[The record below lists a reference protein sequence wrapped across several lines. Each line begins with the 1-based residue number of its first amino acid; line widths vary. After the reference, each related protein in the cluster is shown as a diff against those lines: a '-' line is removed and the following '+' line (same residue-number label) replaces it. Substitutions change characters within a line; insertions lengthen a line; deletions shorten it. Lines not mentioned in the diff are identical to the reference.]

1 MMYQMAPQYQPEFN
15 HFQQFNQAPNIII
28 RPAMQPAVQQMSPYV
43 QQLSQHASPISS
55 FPVDAHSL
63 SARQLPMPSPMSLND
78 YRSYSNT
85 PLSHSPLLPCMN
97 SNQQAPIPPL
107 TLDNDMVYNC
117 NFLGQLQGNYEVE
130 TSDGQDQV
138 NVIVPLLGDD
148 EKQYAIV
155 RRVCS
160 DGEAL
165 PDQFIH
171 QEPTQFTLCSVS
183 PMGENVVAIF
193 RRGSSMKH
201 TVKWENVLDGS
212 QIVWRRK
219 GEVTFNLV
227 TADSLAPSR
236 RNSIS
241 SVGTAF
247 SSCVNSPLIGPNGMP
262 MNIRPELLQH
272 NVAQQNRPVL
282 GHGYSND
289 SHVSNVSS
297 DQNMVNVSQPNG
309 ESDLQEEAMFEL
321 IKAHCVGNSSLLKRM
336 VHWAMRNRSM
346 RRASPEDVSS
356 LSEGRLWV
364 TAHPVGYEDD
374 AEIPECL
381 QESLEDIKGAYREVR
396 SGVYKQPEPQ
406 VNEPGVQHRLMKG
419 RRGRWKIEGH
429 EVDTGKWVLCAEEQ
443 PDGSW
448 VDYKNNKEI
457 VRVKLVQMKEILDK
471 LHEEFAS
478 ENQELEKSIEFLFTN
493 CNQKKLNSKLKGR
506 NLKHNISNLKVK
518 LEKQYALRFA
528 VTVATTADTIAQDL
542 ESAP

>member
-1 MMYQMAPQYQPEFN
+1 MMYQTAPQYQPELN
-15 HFQQFNQAPNIII
+15 HMQQYTQAPNII
-28 RPAMQPAVQQMSPYV
+28 QPAIPPTVQQVSPYV

-55 FPVDAHSL
+55 FPVDRHSL
-63 SARQLPMPSPMSLND
+63 SGTQLPMPSPMSLNE
-78 YRSYSNT
+78 YRSYSGT
-85 PLSHSPLLPCMN
+85 PLSHSPLLPSVN
-97 SNQQAPIPPL
+97 SNQQAAVPPL
-107 TLDNDMVYNC
+107 TLDDDMVYNC

-138 NVIVPLLGDD
+138 SVIVPTLADV

-165 PDQFIH
+165 PDQFIY

-183 PMGENVVAIF
+183 PMGESVLAVF

-201 TVKWENVLDGS
+201 TVKWENIVDRS

-219 GEVTFNLV
+219 GVTFNLV
-227 TADSLAPSR
+227 SADSLAPSR

-247 SSCVNSPLIGPNGMP
+247 SSCINSPLIAPNGMP
-262 MNIRPELLQH
+262 MNIRPELLHQ
-272 NVAQQNRPVL
+272 NVAQQNRPML
-282 GHGYSND
+282 AHGYSSD

-297 DQNMVNVSQPNG
+297 VPSMDNLNRSNG
-309 ESDLQEEAMFEL
+309 ESDPREEAMFEL

-346 RRASPEDVSS
+346 RRVSPEDVSS
-356 LSEGRLWV
+356 MSEGRLWV

-374 AEIPECL
+374 AELPERL

-396 SGVYKQPEPQ
+396 TGVYKQPEPQ
-406 VNEPGVQHRLMKG
+406 LNEPGIQHRVMKG
-419 RRGRWKIEGH
+419 RGGRWKIEGH
-429 EVDTGKWVLCAEEQ
+429 EVDTGRWYLCADEQ

-448 VDYKNNKEI
+448 VDYKNNKEVI
-457 VRVKLVQMKEILDK
+457 RVQLIPMKEILEK
-471 LHEEFAS
+471 LGEEYAS

-528 VTVATTADTIAQDL
+528 VTVATTADAIAQNIDL
-542 ESAP
+542 VS

>member
-1 MMYQMAPQYQPEFN
+1 MMYQMAPQYQPEFS
-15 HFQQFNQAPNIII
+15 HIQQYSQAPNILIQ
-28 RPAMQPAVQQMSPYV
+28 PAMQPALQQMSPYV

-55 FPVDAHSL
+55 FPVDGHLLNAT
-63 SARQLPMPSPMSLND
+63 QLPMPSPMSLND
-78 YRSYSNT
+78 YRSYSST
-85 PLSHSPLLPCMN
+85 PLSHSPLLPCMS
-97 SNQQAPIPPL
+97 SNQQAPVPSL
-107 TLDNDMVYNC
+107 TLDDDMVYNC

-130 TSDGQDQV
+130 TPAGQDQI
-138 NVIVPLLGDD
+138 NVIVPALADA

-171 QEPTQFTLCSVS
+171 QELTQFTLCSVS
-183 PMGENVVAIF
+183 PMGENVVAVF

-201 TVKWENVLDGS
+201 TVKWENVDRS
-212 QIVWRRK
+212 QTVWRRK
-219 GEVTFNLV
+219 GDVSFNLV
-227 TADSLAPSR
+227 SADSLAPSR

-247 SSCVNSPLIGPNGMP
+247 SSCVNSPLVGPNGIP
-262 MNIRPELLQH
+262 MNIRPELLQQ
-272 NVAQQNRPVL
+272 NVAPQNRPQL
-282 GHGYSND
+282 SHGYSND
-289 SHVSNVSS
+289 SHLSTVSS
-297 DQNMVNVSQPNG
+297 NQTMDNVTQPNG
-309 ESDLQEEAMFEL
+309 ESDPQEEAMFEL

-346 RRASPEDVSS
+346 RRVSPEDVSI
-356 LSEGRLWV
+356 LAEGRFWV

-374 AEIPECL
+374 AELPERL

-396 SGVYKQPEPQ
+396 TGVYKQPEPQ
-406 VNEPGVQHRLMKG
+406 LNEPGIQHRLMKG
-419 RRGRWKIEGH
+419 RRGRWKIESQ
-429 EVDTGKWVLCAEEQ
+429 ELDTGKWVLCAEEQ
-443 PDGSW
+443 TDGRW
-448 VDYKNNKEI
+448 VDYKNNKEVI
-457 VRVKLVQMKEILDK
+457 RVQLIPMKEILEK

-478 ENQELEKSIEFLFTN
+478 ENQELEKSIEFLFTT

-528 VTVATTADTIAQDL
+528 VTVATTADAIAQDL
-542 ESAP
+542 ESVF